1 MATVVEVRGAK
12 VPYAQ
17 KNESKAPAEA
27 ATVFYTYEGALQSEV
42 AQVYLPHVVD
52 ESAPSVTA
60 GEPALK

>member
-1 MATVVEVRGAK
+1 LATGVEVRGEE

-27 ATVFYTYEGALQSEV
+27 ATVFYSYEGAAQS
-42 AQVYLPHVVD
+42 ASRQVYLPHVVD
-52 ESAPSVTA
+52 ESAPSVT